1 MRRILASLMALIMLV
16 TSVPALADGSLP
28 AGRVSA
34 ASTTKGGGS
43 GTSKVD
49 YTVTL
54 AKSPGFE
61 AAYAIFTKSGHVYSD
76 ENLTKPAGEASRG
89 DVVYALQRKGFGTGK
104 ARVKVS
110 WVCGGKAQTG
120 WVKANFLRLMNKTQR
135 QEYVNEVKNN
145 KKLVKVEGRY
155 LLPIAAYKKAA
166 SATAA
171 PTKAPQTSTRA
182 ELPKTTITGLTTQS
196 AGLRVRWKAV
206 EGAVKY
212 QIWRSTKHNT
222 GFTRLITV
230 TGVTEWRDTTAKKNT
245 AYYYQVRC
253 VFEDGSVS
261 ISDARGRWN
270 DWGPAITTAVNAST
284 GAITLSWAAKASATN
299 YAIYRADEGSSTYKK
314 IATVTGLSYV
324 DTSVTKNNVTYS
336 YYIVANYKLA
346 TGQTVPGT
354 IGAAK
359 SVTYGVQPVASVTA
373 TNVAGG
379 VQIKWPKVAN
389 ATGYRVLYRVG
400 TTGTWTKLTTTG
412 ASVLTYKHTAPA
424 YGQQIQYAVRTEG
437 KVNGKAVLAAVVQ
450 TSHAAVAKPT
460 LTLKAGEEG
469 VINATWAYVKG
480 ANAYVLF
487 YKHEDDSEYTR
498 VDLTKRTYQIP
509 AVKAGKYTAYVRGR
523 YNVDDTVGYP
533 GPVSATVSL
542 NAAGVD
548 LSAVPQMTLS
558 LSDTPNMLQVSW
570 NAVDDAAA
578 YEVEVTGKNGTT
590 TYWFSSY
597 ELSGVIAVNE
607 GDYSVA
613 MHAVIGTEDG
623 RSCDAQTITAD
634 WAEGVYLSAPV
645 VTVAQSEEYNYADI
659 SWTAVDGAEEYF
671 VTVSGNGETR
681 SMSVPVTSVTMNL
694 AGEGSYTIIVKARVK
709 ATGAV
714 NEFIVG
720 DEGVTATTFAW
731 SDEVKYTPKLQL
743 QLDDPNWIIAS
754 WNEVPDAEEYV
765 VTVYGE
771 NDAWMDQKNTAST
784 AALLCVNGGETVR
797 VSVYAVVDGENKPSS
812 DWLTVDAVWDD
823 MIAMTAPTVSCKLG
837 QLGSVTVSWTAVEDA
852 DGYSLLVTG
861 AGEGAGQYD
870 TAETSFTLTVTPGVA
885 YQFNVVPH
893 AKLDGGDVVLGP
905 RSGFVNCY
913 PVWSEATVPEMIF
926 GLSTTPNVLLVS
938 WDPLAAATGYVVE
951 VTGASG
957 GTNEY
962 RTTDTA
968 LAVPVNGGESYTA
981 RMYAVLGDTK
991 GEWCASQTVKAEW
1004 ADMVAL
1010 TAPVVTLSKEWVGVV
1025 TVSWDP
1031 VPGADQYCVTI
1042 NDDKQIVEGTSATF
1056 DVEPGAM
1063 ADITVEPIGKTTA
1076 GKFSGPVATMS
1087 ALMDWTPEMTL
1098 ALSATSN
1105 FIDVSW
1111 TDVTSLN
1118 GYVVSITGA
1127 GETKE
1132 ITVTQGT
1139 STSILVNG
1147 GETYQVKVAARD
1159 VNGNPVTWCVSQS
1172 IQAVWSNMVSLTQ
1185 GKITSVT
1192 WDPEAGEI
1200 SAAWDE
1206 VPGATGYYFYVGTEA
1221 DEEGKYSAAYETDV
1235 TSHTTAAA
1243 AGQKYK
1249 VAVRPVYQVGDQVLM
1264 GPVSDAAWVTA
1275 VDVTVAPA
1283 NVTADVSRTNYVTFA
1298 WEACQGATGYVVY
1311 YDGRDEYVGD
1321 VTSVTYWTPDYDCS
1335 MTVGVCALY
1344 EIGDNAY
1351 ESNRA
1356 ELTFSPVW
1364 GEPAIDLP
1372 APVVSV
1378 ACSAD
1383 PNYLDISWDPIDD
1396 ATYFLVVAYD
1406 DADNRYEW
1414 ETTGTSLH
1422 KWVSAGRIYT
1432 VQVYPVYVNGEH
1444 AESSIHRDQWI
1455 FGHETEESIPA
1466 MWDSAVTL
1474 AKPVITATL
1483 SATPNY
1489 VLLTWDEVEGATGYY
1504 VNHMVGA
1511 DIVTGTSLTVMVP
1524 GNGSWGFDMYAFN
1537 GDPEN
1542 CGPWSNVAVIEASW
1556 PEDEVV
1562 TVGQPYVSVNT
1573 DTPNVI
1579 TLSWDE
1585 VEGADGYQVSVSKGN
1600 YDNVYATHNL
1610 TSTGMSFPVNGD
1622 GTKYCYT
1629 VRAKKEHP
1637 LTGDDVLSLAWN
1649 VSAVAQWDNGICMV
1663 KPAITA
1669 TPGTYDGMT
1678 DTIPYTVSWTAQ
1690 EKVAYRLAY
1699 TPKGGE
1705 TVYTDA
1711 TTDSSLTV
1719 KLADGVEYTLQ
1730 LQQYINVYGI
1740 TKTWGPDSDKLTVTP
1755 SSGIDVTAVPTGVT
1769 IDVSEA
1775 NRAVFSWNAC
1785 ASAAGYEYSF
1795 MSGHGGATIY
1805 TVATGASHFVPD
1817 VGEDDTFMV
1826 RAVYYK
1832 GGKTYYSAW
1841 VKTTYT
1847 PVWTNAGVNLT
1858 APVVAA
1864 SCAEEAN
1871 YLLVTWDEVRGADY
1885 YDVNI
1890 FAFVG
1895 DGTAKYQAQ
1904 KVTDTS
1910 ALVWVNAGVE
1920 YTVAVTAHYV
1930 DEDSNEVYS
1939 GEAGMVTVNAAWD
1952 SAVAIGGSALTIEKG
1967 VEPNTVKLSWTAADD
1982 ADGYVI
1988 SFMGEE
1994 YFYDVLSVILPVPC
2008 DGQYT
2013 ASICA
2018 WAGDTSRRGP
2028 WNNSEVI
2035 TVSWDD
2041 AMQITEPVIT
2051 ADKTIPNTL
2060 SFTWTAVEGATGYNV
2075 LLEKKVNGEFQKV
2088 TSGTYTDT
2096 KFSYV
2101 VNGDGSLYRLSVSA
2115 YYNTLESTEAV
2126 CLFPATWADGVNLT
2140 PRTIS
2145 VYANSYNE
2153 ETNLVE
2159 VFVEWEADPD
2169 ASGYHL
2175 QWIPA
2180 GSAPQTVTIKDGS
2193 TTSYALELEKG
2204 VEHSISMMS
2213 FFYHDGGYTPY
2224 WGPNSNV
2231 VRYTPAYGVDTLV
2244 QPELTSHIDED
2255 GYLVFAWEDDPNAFS
2270 YTLSYRL
2277 GSSGSFTEVY
2287 VPAEDDDG
2295 NRVHSYRILPESG
2308 SDKRYQVYVCANWE
2322 EDGGLEHGPVSDT
2335 ETFSALAPAIG
2346 ALALTQSDAP
2356 NYMNISWAAVPG
2368 ATRYY
2373 VGLKDDNNFRAYWV
2387 DASVTDLTVL
2397 VSSGQVNVVTVQT
2410 YVDYAEH
2417 SLCSASVQ
2425 DSLLC
2430 SWTDG
2435 VTVKAPANVTAA
2447 VSDTNPGEVVVSWDA
2462 VPGVTGYLVQ
2472 AESPSCQGDAYSV
2485 NVTGGETACKLV
2497 IPAEA
2502 WFEDMTVSVLSYLDD
2517 GTEHGHIESGSAAS
2531 ASFEL
2536 AFYTAPIPTLKEGA
2550 TPYEVVAEWED
2561 VPGDPTYF
2569 VRITDPSGELYPA
2582 EGSEWISVGKA
2593 NSYTFETK
2601 SGCDY
2606 VVEVKADFAEAGVSV
2621 VDGDA
2626 AINPAWELSGLTA
2639 TMTADDENMI
2649 TVEWDEDPDTTGYTV
2664 WWQTAG
2670 DEEWYRQENVQS
2682 PWIVGFNGGTAV
2694 NAFVTS
2700 TWGTFSDGTDK
2711 PGLSCE
2717 VMSATA
2723 RGITLT
2729 KPVMT
2734 LTARIE
2740 GQIDVSWTKVPGA
2753 SCYYVF
2759 YEIDGEI
2766 DNLLPGEDDTSG
2778 VINVPVEH
2786 FGKEISVWMIA
2797 AYESGEIG
2805 FESPAS
2811 DTQTITA
2818 EWVINLTAPK
2828 MTLSAGRRGYIGVSW
2843 EPIDNATKYRI
2854 FYKPAGASGFSSLYV
2869 DGTADSVDIPAANNV
2884 ACQVYMRAIHVSMTG
2899 TTTSGTACAAK
2910 TITPA
2915 WTAKLAAPV
2924 LTVTNGARGV
2934 LKLNWTEVPGA
2945 AGYVLSYKKATDSA
2959 YTTETFNAQ
2968 YLSAELPVT
2977 AEETYELY
2985 IAAFE
2990 GESTLP
2996 YMGKASS
3003 VQTYFATWAVTLAK
3017 PVMTLTQGDFRRLVV
3032 SWGAVE
3038 NATEYRIFYK
3048 TSDAS
3053 GYSSVTVDGTETSAA
3068 LAVANNTTYQVYMR
3082 AINVAEDGV
3091 RTSGPICTA
3100 QTITTAWDEPDIPVP
3115 ELTAKPVS
3123 GDDQTSTVQLTWTV
3137 PDDTCGYRLYYRIND
3152 EDFTSIDVTD
3162 LNAPTYEVTVPT
3174 GSVFDCYAVAYRI
3187 IDDEV
3192 YEGDPSET
3200 VSVLAAYGVHALT
3213 APEMTLTLG
3222 AEGELVVS
3230 WQEQSFA
3237 GKYTIYYKTRE
3248 DATYFVADVIAPLG
3262 EVTLDVAAD
3271 QVYQVYM
3278 TASCTTADG
3287 AVASGPACEAQEIH
3301 TFWVDSYASLD
3312 VTVTPSFNGKVEIQW
3327 TADDEATGYLL
3338 NYSLAGKE
3346 QYTSIPVDGDTTAY
3360 TLYLTAETQYDV
3372 FITASYVYEDWSW
3385 ETGSSDVV
3393 RFTTL
3398 GEPSLTAP
3406 VMTAVRA
3413 IDGAILVRWDAVP
3426 GATEYRI
3433 FYKTSSASTYS
3444 SVTVSAPTLY
3454 AVLPTTDDAAYN
3466 LYMRGIYVDDNGER
3480 TSGPICTQQTVAV
3493 SGSSTAVA
3501 TPDFTVMPVSGDA
3514 ETTRMLISWYHE
3526 NSDAKVS
3533 VFYRIEGETGCTAVL
3548 DQPAEDLLYVDVPTG
3563 ETLEVSLLASRVISG
3578 VTTYSAPTHVEG
3590 VKAAYGVHALTKQE
3604 IDTDCA
3610 DGDLYVWLTMQSF
3623 ASGYNV
3629 YVREEGTEDY
3639 TCYTYD
3645 VEDEEIDVVIPLK
3658 EDTYYEVYA
3667 AAYFLDEDGTK
3678 LEGPAS
3684 DVIRVYNWDAPDYV
3698 DMTPQVTRSFGGQ
3711 VTVSWEALPEA
3722 NLYVLEYWVDGGEDW
3737 NAVEIRDA
3745 VTATLDLEP
3754 DTDYV
3759 MYINAFYQHT
3769 DGDDVWDFILGSSGE
3784 VAVTTLGDPALAAPT
3799 MTLALSDPEG
3809 YVNVSWTAVENA
3821 TRYSLFYR
3829 SNSETNYTNV
3839 KLDASVL
3846 SYQIPV
3852 AEDATSY
3859 QVYVRGIY
3867 DYPDGSVF
3875 SGTMCQVQT
3884 IRLGVGDY
3892 RALLIGQTYPGTA
3905 NALPGPD
3912 VDANAMKA
3920 MLQTMTATPYSVSVK
3935 TNLTASGIISAI
3947 GSTFGSATEDDVS
3960 LFYYS
3965 GHGAFSE
3972 TSSYLG
3978 ALCGTD
3984 DYIVTVLQLKAALDK
3999 IPGAKIVI
4007 LDSCHSGAHIGKSV
4021 TVSST
4026 GYTAVQNLSSAFNN
4040 SVISA
4045 FSSVSRSNLATD
4057 GYYVMTASHSSETSQ
4072 SISYDRL
4079 NYVGLFTYAMLLG
4092 CGYDEWESSHLSSLY
4107 CDSNGDSKISLQ
4119 EAYSYAYS
4127 NALEVNP
4134 DQNAQVYPTNSSF
4147 ELWGR

>member
-28 AGRVSA
+28 AGRLTG

-43 GTSKVD
+43 ASKAD

-61 AAYAIFTKSGHVYSD
+61 AAYAVFTKSGHVYSD

-89 DVVYALQRKGFGTGK
+89 DVVYALQRKGFGTSK

-120 WVKANFLRLMNKTQR
+120 WVKAGFLRLMSKPQR
-135 QEYVNEVKNN
+135 QEYVNEVKNS

-171 PTKAPQTSTRA
+171 PTKAPQMSTRA
-182 ELPKTTITGLTTQS
+182 DLPKTTITGLTTQS

-206 EGAVKY
+206 DGAVKY

-230 TGVTEWRDTTAKKNT
+230 TGVTEWRDTSAKKNT

-270 DWGPAITTAVNAST
+270 DWGPAIKTALNTST
-284 GAITLSWAAKASATN
+284 GAITLSWAAKTSATN
-299 YAIYRADEGSSTYKK
+299 YAVYRADEGSSTYKK

-324 DTSVTKNNVTYS
+324 DTSVTKNNATYS

-359 SVTYGVQPVASVTA
+359 SVTYGVQPVDSVTA

-400 TTGTWTKLTTTG
+400 TSGTWTKLTTTG

-487 YKHEDDSEYTR
+487 YKHEDDSAYTR
-498 VDLTKRTYQIP
+498 VELTKRNYQIP
-509 AVKAGKYTAYVRGR
+509 AVKAGKYSAYVRGR

-570 NAVDDAAA
+570 TAVEGATA

-590 TYWFSSY
+590 TYWFSGY
-597 ELSGVIAVNE
+597 ELGGVIAVNE

-613 MHAVIGTEDG
+613 MHAVLGTEDG
-623 RSCDAQTITAD
+623 RSCDAQIITAD
-634 WAEGVYLSAPV
+634 WTDGAYLSAPV

-659 SWTAVDGAEEYF
+659 SWTAVAGAEEYF
-671 VTVSGNGETR
+671 VTISGNGETR

-694 AGEGSYTIIVKARVK
+694 AGEGSYTIIVKARIK
-709 ATGAV
+709 ADGAV
-714 NEFIVG
+714 NEYIVG

-731 SDEVKYTPKLQL
+731 SDEVKYTPRVQL

-771 NDAWMDQKNTAST
+771 DDAWMDQKNTAAT

-797 VSVYAVVDGENKPSS
+797 VSVYAVVDGENKPGS
-812 DWLTVDAVWDD
+812 DWMTIETLWDD
-823 MIAMTAPTVSCKLG
+823 MIAMTAPTVTYALG
-837 QLGSVTVSWTAVEDA
+837 QKGSVTVRWTAVEDA

-870 TAETSFTLTVTPGVA
+870 TAETSVTLTVTPGVA

-905 RSGFVNCY
+905 RSEFVNCY

-951 VTGASG
+951 ITGAAG
-957 GTNEY
+957 RTNEY

-968 LAVPVNGGESYTA
+968 LAVPVNGGDSYTA

-991 GEWCASQTVKAEW
+991 GEWCVSQTVKAEW
-1004 ADMVAL
+1004 ADMIAL
-1010 TAPVVTLSKEWVGVV
+1010 TAPVATLSMEWVGVV
-1025 TVSWDP
+1025 TVSWNA
-1031 VPGADQYCVTI
+1031 VSGAEKYYVTMNGDDQT
-1042 NDDKQIVEGTSATF
+1042 VEGTSATF
-1056 DVEPGAM
+1056 NVEPGVM
-1063 ADITVEPIGKTTA
+1063 AAVTVEAIAETAA
-1076 GKFSGPVATMS
+1076 GKFYGPAATMS
-1087 ALMDWTPEMTL
+1087 ALADWTPEMTL

-1111 TDVTSLN
+1111 TDVTSLY

-1132 ITVTQGT
+1132 IIVTSGT
-1139 STSILVNG
+1139 SASILVNG
-1147 GETYQVKVAARD
+1147 GETYQIKVAARD
-1159 VNGNPVTWCVSQS
+1159 VNGNPVTWCEPQS
-1172 IQAVWSNMVSLTQ
+1172 IEAVWSSMVTLTQ
-1185 GKITSVT
+1185 SQITSVT
-1192 WDPEAGEI
+1192 WDPVARRI
-1200 SAAWDE
+1200 TAAWDE
-1206 VPGATGYYFYVGTEA
+1206 VPGVTSYYFYVGTE
-1221 DEEGKYSAAYETDV
+1221 DYEEGKYSATYEGTA
-1235 TSHTTAAA
+1235 TSRTIGAV

-1249 VAVRPVYQVGDQVLM
+1249 VAVRPVYQAGDQVLM

-1275 VDVTVAPA
+1275 MDITVAPVNGA
-1283 NVTADVSRTNYVTFA
+1283 ADVSRTNYVTFS
-1298 WEACQGATGYVVY
+1298 WDACLGATGYVVY
-1311 YDGRDEYVGD
+1311 YDGREEVVGD

-1335 MTVGVCALY
+1335 MTLGVCALF
-1344 EIGDNAY
+1344 EIGDNCY

-1356 ELTFSPVW
+1356 EMTFTPVW
-1364 GEPAIDLP
+1364 DEPAIDLP

-1378 ACSAD
+1378 ACSTEV
-1383 PNYLDISWDPIDD
+1383 NYLDISWDPIDD

-1432 VQVYPVYVNGEH
+1432 VQVYPVYVNGDH

-1455 FGHETEESIPA
+1455 LGHDTEKSIMA
-1466 MWDSAVTL
+1466 EWDSAVTL
-1474 AKPVITATL
+1474 AKPVLNASL

-1511 DIVTGTSLTVMVP
+1511 DIVTGTSLIVMVP

-1542 CGPWSNVAVIEASW
+1542 HGPWSDMIVIDAFW

-1562 TVGQPYVSVNT
+1562 TVGQPHAYVNT

-1579 TLSWDE
+1579 TLTWDE
-1585 VEGADGYQVSVSKGN
+1585 VEGADGYTVSVSKDN
-1600 YDNVYATHNL
+1600 YDNVYVTHNL
-1610 TSTGMSFPVNGD
+1610 TSAGMSFPVNGD

-1637 LTGDDVLSLAWN
+1637 VTGEDVLSLAWN
-1649 VSAVAQWDNGICMV
+1649 VSAVARWDNGICMV
-1663 KPAITA
+1663 KPDVTV
-1669 TPGTYDGMT
+1669 TPGAYDGMT

-1711 TTDSSLTV
+1711 TTDGSLTV
-1719 KLADGVEYTLQ
+1719 NLADGVEYTLQ

-1755 SSGIDVTAVPTGVT
+1755 FSGIDVTAVPTGVT

-1775 NRAVFSWNAC
+1775 NRAVFSWNGC
-1785 ASAAGYEYSF
+1785 ASAVGYEYSF
-1795 MSGHGGATIY
+1795 MSRHGGATIY
-1805 TVATGASHFVPD
+1805 TVDTSASHFVPD

-1847 PVWTNAGVNLT
+1847 PVWADAGVTLT
-1858 APVVAA
+1858 VPVVAA
-1864 SCAEEAN
+1864 SCVEEAN
-1871 YLLVTWDEVRGADY
+1871 YLLITWDDVQGADY
-1885 YDVNI
+1885 YDVNV

-1904 KVTDTS
+1904 KVTDTH
-1910 ALVWVNAGVE
+1910 AFVWVNAGVE
-1920 YTVAVTAHYV
+1920 YTVAVIPHYV
-1930 DEDSNEVYS
+1930 DEDSDQVYS
-1939 GEAGMVTVNAAWD
+1939 GQAGMVTVNAVWD

-1994 YFYDVLSVILPVPC
+1994 YFYDVLSAILPVPC

-2018 WAGDTSRRGP
+2018 WAGDTSHRGP

-2088 TSGTYTDT
+2088 TSGAYTDT
-2096 KFSYV
+2096 KFSHV
-2101 VNGDGSLYRLSVSA
+2101 VNGDGALYRLSVSA

-2126 CLFPATWADGVNLT
+2126 CLFPAAWADGVNLT
-2140 PRTIS
+2140 PRTITA
-2145 VYANSYNE
+2145 YANSYNE
-2153 ETNLVE
+2153 ETDLVE

-2180 GSAPQTVTIKDGS
+2180 GGAPQTVTINDGS
-2193 TTSYALELEKG
+2193 ATSYALELPRG

-2213 FFYHDGGYTPY
+2213 FFYHNGGYTPY

-2231 VRYTPAYGVDTLV
+2231 VRYTPAYGADTLV
-2244 QPELTSHIDED
+2244 QPVITAEIDDE
-2255 GYLVFAWEDDPNAFS
+2255 GYVLVSWNQDPNAAS
-2270 YTLSYRL
+2270 YTIRY
-2277 GSSGSFTEVY
+2277 SSDTDGAKEMSIPAWDDNDRPVTSF
-2287 VPAEDDDG
+2287 
-2295 NRVHSYRILPESG
+2295 RFLPKSFG
-2308 SDKRYQVYVCANWE
+2308 TYLIKVCANWE
-2322 EDGGLEHGPVSDT
+2322 EDGVTEPGPYSEALSFTATIPSPEAVALIK
-2335 ETFSALAPAIG
+2335 SA
-2346 ALALTQSDAP
+2346 DP
-2356 NYMNISWAAVPG
+2356 NYMEISWTPVAG
-2368 ATRYY
+2368 ATGYTIVVNDTVNSART
-2373 VGLKDDNNFRAYWV
+2373 WQV
-2387 DASVTDLTVL
+2387 DGSVTDQTAL
-2397 VSSGQVNVVTVQT
+2397 VSSGEVNIVSVSAWI
-2410 YVDYAEH
+2410 DYAAGH
-2417 SLCSASVQ
+2417 TLRSRQTSN
-2425 DSLLC
+2425 SLLC

-2472 AESPSCQGDAYSV
+2472 AESPSCQGEAYRV
-2485 NVTGGETACKLV
+2485 NVTGGETACKLL

-2517 GTEHGHIESGSAAS
+2517 GTEHGHIESKSAAS

-2582 EGSEWISVGKA
+2582 EGSAWISVGKA

-2601 SGCDY
+2601 SGYDY
-2606 VVEVKADFAEAGVSV
+2606 VVEVKADFAEDGVSV

-2626 AINPAWELSGLTA
+2626 AINPAWELPGLTA
-2639 TMTADDENMI
+2639 TMTADNENMI
-2649 TVEWDEDPDTTGYTV
+2649 TVEWDEDPDATGYTV
-2664 WWQTAG
+2664 WWQIAG
-2670 DEEWYRQENVQS
+2670 DEAWQCQENVQS

-2700 TWGTFSDGTDK
+2700 TWGAFSDGTDK

-2723 RGITLT
+2723 QGITLT

-2734 LTARIE
+2734 LSARIE

-2805 FESPAS
+2805 FESPACE
-2811 DTQTITA
+2811 TQTITA
-2818 EWVINLTAPK
+2818 EWIISLPAPK
-2828 MTLSAGRRGYIGVSW
+2828 MTLTTSQRGYIGVNW
-2843 EPIDNATKYRI
+2843 EPIDNATRYRI
-2854 FYKPAGASGFSSLYV
+2854 FYKPAGASGFSSMYV

-2924 LTVTNGARGV
+2924 LTIANGARGV

-2945 AGYVLSYKKATDSA
+2945 AGYVLSYKKAADSA

-2985 IAAFE
+2985 IAAYE
-2990 GESTLP
+2990 GESYLP

-3003 VQTYFATWAVTLAK
+3003 VQTYFATWAVTLTK
-3017 PVMTLTQGDFRRLVV
+3017 PVMTLRQGDFRRLVV

-3053 GYSSVTVDGTETSAA
+3053 GYSSVTVDGAETSAT

-3091 RTSGPICTA
+3091 RTSGPICTT

-3115 ELTAKPVS
+3115 ELAAKPVS
-3123 GDDQTSTVQLTWTV
+3123 GDDQMSTVQLTWTV

-3152 EDFTSIDVTD
+3152 EDFTWDDVTD

-3222 AEGELVVS
+3222 AEGELVVT

-3262 EVTLDVAAD
+3262 EVTLDVAED

-3278 TASCTTADG
+3278 TASCENADG
-3287 AVASGPACEAQEIH
+3287 VMTVGPACAAQEIR
-3301 TFWVDSYASLD
+3301 TFWVDSYAALD
-3312 VTVTPSFNGKVEIQW
+3312 VTVTPSFNGKVEIRW

-3360 TLYLTAETQYDV
+3360 TLHLTAETQYDV
-3372 FITASYVYEDWSW
+3372 FITASYTCEDWSW

-3413 IDGAILVRWDAVP
+3413 INGAILVRWTAVP

-3433 FYKTSSASTYS
+3433 FYKTSSASSYS
-3444 SVTVSAPTLY
+3444 SVTVYAPTLY
-3454 AVLPTTDDAAYN
+3454 AVLPTTDAAAYN
-3466 LYMRGIYVDDNGER
+3466 VYMRAIYVDDNGER

-3533 VFYRIEGETGCTAVL
+3533 VFYRIKGETGCTAVL
-3548 DQPAEDLLYVDVPTG
+3548 DQPAVDLLYVDVPTG

-3578 VTTYSAPTHVEG
+3578 ATTYSAPTHVES
-3590 VKAAYGVHALTKQE
+3590 VKAAYGVHALTEVVFEATCVDGELE
-3604 IDTDCA
+3604 IDFVFQNA
-3610 DGDLYVWLTMQSF
+3610 

-3645 VEDEEIDVVIPLK
+3645 VEDEGINVISLK

-3667 AAYFLDEDGTK
+3667 AAYFKDEDGTK

-3684 DVIRVYNWDAPDYV
+3684 DVVRLYSWDVPYYV

-3722 NLYVLEYWVDGGEDW
+3722 NLYVLEYGMVDGEGWES
-3737 NAVEIRDA
+3737 VEIRDA
-3745 VTATLDLEP
+3745 ATATLDLEP
-3754 DTDYV
+3754 DTEYV
-3759 MYINAFYQHT
+3759 MHLNAYYQHT

-3829 SNSETNYTNV
+3829 SDSETSYTNV

-3852 AEDATSY
+3852 AEGAISY

-3892 RALLIGQTYPGTA
+3892 RALLIGQTYPGTG

-3920 MLQTMTATPYSVSVK
+3920 MLQTMTATPYSVSVR

-3960 LFYYS
+3960 LFFYS

-3984 DYIVTVLQLKAALDK
+3984 NDTVTVLQLKAALDK

-4021 TVSST
+4021 TISST

-4040 SVISA
+4040 SVIAA

-4072 SISYDRL
+4072 SVSYDREK
-4079 NYVGLFTYAMLLG
+4079 YVGLFTYAMLLG
-4092 CGYDEWESSHLSSLY
+4092 CGYDEWESSYLSSLY

-4119 EAYSYAYS
+4119 EAYSYAYR

-4134 DQNAQVYPTNSSF
+4134 EQNAQVYPTASSF